1 MAASGGQERVVRYVY
16 EFTFSDGV
24 HREFAVELLHADLSL
39 RRAAHGEL
47 PAWTRLEYHQCPSC
61 PLDPFRC
68 PHCPVAASVVDVVE
82 AFRDRKSFEEV
93 DVRVRA
99 ASRDYLRRVP
109 LQQAISSLLGIFMVS
124 VGCPVLD
131 RMRPMLDTH
140 LPFMSSEESSFRM
153 VSSYL
158 MAQFF
163 IARSGGRADWKLKR
177 FVAHL
182 RRVRE
187 TNAAFCARLRT
198 LGIRDAS
205 LNAVDT
211 LNALGELTALA
222 LETED
227 LDRWQRLFLEHYR
240 EEA

>member
-1 MAASGGQERVVRYVY
+1 MPGSAGGERVVRYVY
-16 EFTFSDGV
+16 EFVFSDGAR
-24 HREFAVELLHADLSL
+24 REFAVELDHATLAL
-39 RRAAHGEL
+39 RQAPRPEL
-47 PAWTRLEYHQCPSC
+47 PTWTRLEYHQCPGC
-61 PLDPFRC
+61 PLDPAHC
-68 PHCPVAASVVDVVE
+68 PDCPVAASVVDVVE

-93 DVRVRA
+93 DVRVQA
-99 ASRDYLRRVP
+99 ASRDYHRRVP

-124 VGCPVLD
+124 AGCPVLD

-153 VSSYL
+153 ISSYL

-182 RRVRE
+182 RQVRG
-187 TNAAFCARLRT
+187 TNAAFCARLRS

-211 LNALGELTALA
+211 LNALGELTAIA

-227 LDRWQRLFLEHYR
+227 LERWQRLFLEHYR
-240 EEA
+240 EDV